1 MAERQWPW
9 LVALVGTLA
18 LILVVNP
25 VGFLGGGL
33 DDWHY
38 LNAARCWA
46 EHGPCLPQDHWQGR
60 WPVVAP
66 LGASIFLL
74 GENRFSVGLPS
85 LGYALGCLLLIS
97 HLGNRLFGSTV
108 GTMSALL
115 FLAAPIVGIEL
126 LDPGAG
132 SAELLF
138 LLASASFVVAYTRQ
152 KRRWQ
157 AFAAGLA
164 WSLAFQVRETAI
176 VGLPLLLIAAWVYA
190 RDDRRALLLAALGAA
205 VPLAA
210 EMLIFWQQTGDP
222 LWRRTLAVAHTQIP
236 SSELLGP
243 IDRDGSPFFNPAYIA
258 NWRHEPGISL
268 HWAIDGLANL
278 VVNLKAGTTIAVA
291 LILTPMLAATLTHR
305 ERVGLLLCLAAALW
319 WAGALIYALAVD
331 PKARMMLVPLV
342 LTAIAVALLLRQLM
356 RRGSTALA
364 LAIVA
369 AMWLVG
375 MTAILS
381 HPHLRTSEAKAR
393 EWARHY
399 PGEIEIDLT
408 GRRNLALVP
417 ETAEFA
423 ETGSGRRYLVI
434 RLNIDCRRWAER
446 SFGGDLTM
454 VERVALSPNER
465 IAPDRGNLC
474 LFRYNRPIDPR
485 AITQAKL

>member
-1 MAERQWPW
+1 MAERGWPW
-9 LVALVGTLA
+9 LVALVISLA
-18 LILVVNP
+18 LILIINP

-46 EHGPCLPQDHWQGR
+46 AHGPCLPQDHWQGR

-66 LGASIFLL
+66 IGASIFLL

-85 LGYALGCLLLIS
+85 LGYMLGCLLLVS
-97 HLGNRLFGSTV
+97 HLGNRLFGPPV
-108 GTMSALL
+108 GPMAALL
-115 FLAAPIVGIEL
+115 LLAAPVVGIEL
-126 LDPGAG
+126 LDPNAG

-138 LLASASFVVAYTRQ
+138 LLASASFVAAYARQ
-152 KRRWQ
+152 QRRWQ

-176 VGLPLLLIAAWVYA
+176 VGLPLLLIAAWVKA
-190 RDDRRALLLAALGAA
+190 RHDRSALLLAALGAGL
-205 VPLAA
+205 PLAA

-222 LWRRTLAVAHTQIP
+222 LWRRHLAVAHTQIS

-243 IDRDGSPFFNPAYIA
+243 IDRDQPPFFNPAYIA

-291 LILTPMLAATLTHR
+291 LILTPLLAATLSR
-305 ERVGLLLCLAAALW
+305 RDRVCLLLCLAAALW
-319 WAGALIYALAVD
+319 WASALIYALAVD
-331 PKARMMLVPLV
+331 PKARMMLVPVV
-342 LTAIAVALLLRQLM
+342 LTSIAVALLVRQLM

-364 LAIVA
+364 LTIVTAI
-369 AMWLVG
+369 WLVG

-381 HPHLRTSEAKAR
+381 HPHLRTSETKAR
-393 EWARHY
+393 LWVRQY
-399 PGEIEIDLT
+399 PGEVEIDLT
-408 GRRNLALVP
+408 SRRNLALVR
-417 ETAEFA
+417 EAAGFA
-423 ETGSGRRYLVI
+423 EMGSNRRYLVI
-434 RLNIDCRRWAER
+434 RLNLDCRLWAER
-446 SFGGDLTM
+446 SFGGALAL

-485 AITQAKL
+485 AIAQAKQ